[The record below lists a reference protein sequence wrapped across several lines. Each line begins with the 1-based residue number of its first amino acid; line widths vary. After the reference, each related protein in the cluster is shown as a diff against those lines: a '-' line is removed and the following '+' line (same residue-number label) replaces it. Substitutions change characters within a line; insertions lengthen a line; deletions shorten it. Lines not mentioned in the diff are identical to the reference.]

1 MAPVNVLALTFEVR
15 YDYATPPLECARGID
30 QLPVVGT
37 IYHTGVQSVSAA
49 KPLVFP
55 VQPEIY
61 QPISQVPLGI
71 FADESCANVVAPA
84 LNSQPPTNRVEMSNL
99 EVLSQAPPPALG
111 PLELEPQQ
119 QQQRFE
125 PVTIHAEGLE
135 PITIQPEAYLDAMS
149 LQHVSSQPYSEN
161 DEHRAI
167 VGQESFSSL
176 EQPLTIEQPM
186 DLNLEDERF
195 DSILMMLN
203 DPDLA
208 GSSNDSLD
216 LGGIALTYSDE
227 LPALASGLTESTDD
241 WDGSIEKMITPKD
254 APKSSGWPKKK
265 AEKRRRARPRTET
278 SNRARLVAAKM
289 AKDRGEAYTTLR
301 GKPMP
306 KRELRAPCKSNC
318 RIRCYKCFDRALREQ
333 LFGQFWALADHK
345 AQWDYIANHIVV
357 LPKMQCVTQSGSSKR
372 EKSRYYFLEKDS
384 KHLRVCKTM
393 FLNTLGINDQWVVT
407 VSKKLDKNGQV
418 SQDGRGKIGHR
429 RKKEPDD
436 PS

>member
-1 MAPVNVLALTFEVR
+1 MTRVRDRDMEFLSINTERGGIFAAP
-15 YDYATPPLECARGID
+15 ATR
-30 QLPVVGT
+30 
-37 IYHTGVQSVSAA
+37 VQTVSAA

-61 QPISQVPLGI
+61 QPISQVPVGV
-71 FADESCANVVAPA
+71 FADESCANVVAP
-84 LNSQPPTNRVEMSNL
+84 LNLQPPTNHQVEMSNL
-99 EVLSQAPPPALG
+99 EVLSQAPPDLG

-125 PVTIHAEGLE
+125 TVTIHAEGLE
-135 PITIQPEAYLDAMS
+135 PITIQPEAYLDATS
-149 LQHVSSQPYSEN
+149 LQHISSQPYAES
-161 DEHRAI
+161 DEQHRAI
-167 VGQESFSSL
+167 IGQESFSSL
-176 EQPLTIEQPM
+176 EQPLSIEEPM

-195 DSILMMLN
+195 NSILMMLN

-216 LGGIALTYSDE
+216 LDGIPLTYSDE
-227 LPALASGLTESTDD
+227 LPALTSSLATTGGLAEPTDD
-241 WDGSIEKMITPKD
+241 WDGSIEKMIAPKD
-254 APKSSGWPKKK
+254 APKSSWPKKK
-265 AEKRRRARPRTET
+265 TEKRRRARPRTET

-306 KRELRAPCKSNC
+306 KRELREPCKSNC
-318 RIRCYKCFDRALREQ
+318 RIRCYKCFDRTLREA
-333 LFGQFWALADHK
+333 LFRQFWALADHK

-372 EKSRYYFLEKDS
+372 EKSRYYFLEKDH